1 MPDLINRPDY
11 LNNLKLWKD
20 KSDLIKI
27 VTGIRRCGKSTLF
40 LLFQNY
46 LKKNDAAKN
55 QIININLELADNE
68 ALLNWKKLH
77 KYVEDK
83 LAPNKM
89 NYVFIDE
96 IQLVSD
102 FPKAINSLRLKNN
115 VDLYV
120 TGSNAYM
127 FSQKITTLLS
137 GRFIEIKMLPLSF
150 KEYVCSFEN
159 KSDLNSLYDSYVKN
173 SAFPQTLVFNND
185 EKLIQD
191 YLVGLYNTVIQ
202 KDILLRG
209 QFKDTSRLENV
220 VRFLFDN
227 IGSETSVR
235 NISSA
240 LLSDGRKIHP
250 QTIEGY
256 IQGLIDSYLLY
267 RVEKYDTKGK
277 QYLKSN
283 SKYYIADIG
292 MRYALLGRNNSDT
305 GHILENIVYL
315 ELLRRGYRVSV
326 GKYGNKEIDFVAQ
339 QPGGKIK
346 YYQAAQSVLSEETLK
361 RELAPLQSIDDN
373 YPKYLLSRDYNTA
386 NYNGIRHI
394 NVLDWLVGNNRD

>member
-1 MPDLINRPDY
+1 MQNLISRPDY
-11 LNNLKLWKD
+11 LNNLKSWKN

-27 VTGIRRCGKSTLF
+27 ATGIRRCGKSTLF

-46 LKKNDAAKN
+46 LKKNNVSAN
-55 QIININLELADNE
+55 QITNINLELADNE

-77 KYVEDK
+77 KYVENK
-83 LAPNKM
+83 LVPNKI

-96 IQLVSD
+96 IQLVKD
-102 FPKAINSLRLKNN
+102 FPKAINSLRLKKN

-150 KEYVCSFEN
+150 KEYVSSFEN
-159 KSDLNSLYDSYVKN
+159 KSDLNSIYNSYTKN
-173 SAFPQTLVFNND
+173 SSFPQTLAFNND
-185 EKLIQD
+185 GKLIQD

-209 QFKDTSRLENV
+209 QFKDTSRLENT

-235 NISSA
+235 NISNT
-240 LLSDGRKIHP
+240 LLSGGRKIHP
-250 QTIEGY
+250 QTIESY

-283 SKYYIADIG
+283 SKYYVADIG
-292 MRYALLGRNNSDT
+292 LRYALLGRTDSDM

-326 GKYGNKEIDFVAQ
+326 GKSGSKEIDFIAQ
-339 QPGGKIK
+339 QPGGKTE
-346 YYQAAQSVLSEETLK
+346 YYQVAQSVLAAETLR

-373 YPKYLLSRDYNTA
+373 YPKYLLSRDADDA
-386 NYNGIRHI
+386 NYNGIQHI
-394 NVLDWLVGNNRD
+394 NVLDWLLGK